1 MTVKPWTPLSV
12 RRNQQ
17 SEFSLIDNVPQ
28 FMRHGIKEWIQQ
40 AINGD
45 NRLVTQMALE
55 LRIDELSDNIDNF
68 YPDDAVIACIQRSGP
83 WDMYDESLALDVM
96 DWLLGHGCGHAQSLE
111 HILKSAGHVLRV
123 SPDGSRLVERI
134 EPTLWNEYEQVTQL
148 DDQASQYMQEAW
160 ALAFGRNPNG
170 SDAWGKAIKAIETL
184 LKPIV
189 SPKNNKATIGSMTS
203 ELRQA
208 PGKWECKLPDRIYNV
223 NGETNVKPGIEVFI
237 DALATIGYQPD
248 RHGSDQPQDVDE
260 ATARSVL
267 FLATT
272 VVGWLRDGTLRT
284 IDSIEN

>member
-1 MTVKPWTPLSV
+1 
-12 RRNQQ
+12 
-17 SEFSLIDNVPQ
+17 
-28 FMRHGIKEWIQQ
+28 MRHGIKEWIQQ

-45 NRLVTQMALE
+45 NRLVALMALE
-55 LRIDELSDNIDNF
+55 LRIDELSDNIDDF
-68 YPDDAVIACIQRSGP
+68 YADDAVIACIQKNGP

-123 SPDGSRLVERI
+123 SPDGNRLVERI
-134 EPTLWNEYEQVTQL
+134 DLALWDEYEQVTQL

-160 ALAFGRNPNG
+160 ALAFGREPNL
-170 SDAWGKAIKAIETL
+170 SDAWGRAIKAIETL

-189 SPKNNKATIGSMTS
+189 SPSDNKATLGKMISA
-203 ELRQA
+203 LRQS
-208 PGKWECKLPDRIYNV
+208 PDKWECKLPDRDYKA

-260 ATARSVL
+260 TTARSIL

-272 VVGWLRDGTLRT
+272 VVGWLRDGILRT
-284 IDSIEN
+284 IDSIEK